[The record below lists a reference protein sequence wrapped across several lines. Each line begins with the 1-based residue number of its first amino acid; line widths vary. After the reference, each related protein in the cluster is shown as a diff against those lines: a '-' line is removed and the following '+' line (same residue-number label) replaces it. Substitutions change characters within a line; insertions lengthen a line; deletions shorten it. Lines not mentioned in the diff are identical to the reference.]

1 MSRIG
6 KLPVIIPAKV
16 KVAVDKNLVK
26 VEGPKGKLQKAFNP
40 AHVAITLQD
49 NQVHVAPAGDS
60 RVAKAMH
67 GTARSII
74 AGMVQGVEQGFQKKL
89 EIQGVG
95 FKAALKGKILNLAL
109 GYSHE
114 INVPVP
120 EGVSVAIEGGTQVT
134 ISGFDKQAVG
144 QLAATIYQ
152 YYPAEPYKG
161 KGVRIAGQHVRR
173 KEGKKAG

>member
-6 KLPVIIPAKV
+6 KLPIIVPAKV
-16 KVAVDKNLVK
+16 KVAVDKNVVK
-26 VEGPKGKLQKAFNP
+26 VEGPKGKLQKSFNP
-40 AHVAITLQD
+40 HHVSIALD
-49 NQVHVAPAGDS
+49 GNAVKVAPAGES
-60 RVAKAMH
+60 RVARAMH

-74 AGMVQGVEQGFQKKL
+74 ASMVKGVEKGSEKKL

-95 FKAALKGKILNLAL
+95 FKAVLKGKVLNLAL

-114 INVPVP
+114 INLPLP
-120 EGVSVAIEGGTQVT
+120 EGVTVVVDNGTMLT
-134 ISGFDKQAVG
+134 ISGYDKQAVG
-144 QLAATIYQ
+144 QVAATIYQ
-152 YYPAEPYKG
+152 YYPVEPYKG